1 MSQGRRLLLIV
12 TRSQCDI
19 LQLGM
24 AVYLI
29 KINSLLVS
37 TENESRF
44 AFDLWHS
51 FVYLLF
57 L

>member
-1 MSQGRRLLLIV
+1 MNQGRRLLLIV

-51 FVYLLF
+51 FVNTP
-57 L
+57 